1 MNEAQNGLKPI
12 ALTVS
17 ACGTL
22 WQGANMEYLNITA
35 QWRLDLN
42 FGTAEMKVIK
52 HIIWQQGG
60 ENYKKKHQCRKC
72 GIACYCMV
80 LKQNIMHYF
89 FFNFTLSV
97 QHLVTLAD
105 TRGHWLG

>member
-1 MNEAQNGLKPI
+1 
-12 ALTVS
+12 
-17 ACGTL
+17 
-22 WQGANMEYLNITA
+22 MEYLNITA

-60 ENYKKKHQCRKC
+60 ENYKKHQCRKC

-80 LKQNIMHYF
+80 LTTEYYALLFLQFHFICATPDDTGRYKR
-89 FFNFTLSV
+89 TLV
-97 QHLVTLAD
+97 
-105 TRGHWLG
+105 RLGVIFGLQEDPG

>member
-42 FGTAEMKVIK
+42 FGTAELKVIK

-60 ENYKKKHQCRKC
+60 EN
-72 GIACYCMV
+72 
-80 LKQNIMHYF
+80 
-89 FFNFTLSV
+89 
-97 QHLVTLAD
+97 
-105 TRGHWLG
+105 